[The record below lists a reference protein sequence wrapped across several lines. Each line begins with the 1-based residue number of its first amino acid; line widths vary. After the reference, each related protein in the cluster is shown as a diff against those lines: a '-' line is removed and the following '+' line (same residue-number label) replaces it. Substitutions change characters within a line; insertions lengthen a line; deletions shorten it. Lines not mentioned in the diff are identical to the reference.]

1 VRDGDFFKNHWGNCL
16 RGDSLAYL
24 VRLHLPSISK
34 VEGKEE
40 EVMLNGAPYGFAA
53 GAAAAVVGGIVW
65 FLSKDAIATTALALV
80 AGAVVGYLLL
90 RKK

>member
-1 VRDGDFFKNHWGNCL
+1 
-16 RGDSLAYL
+16 
-24 VRLHLPSISK
+24 
-34 VEGKEE
+34 
-40 EVMLNGAPYGFAA
+40 MLNGAPYGFAA